1 MLANVVLII
10 AHKDTNGHC
19 ISIAIDDFT
28 KEAAAKAEICRQ
40 RGVGSVGELSNQTF
54 HQIHL

>member
-19 ISIAIDDFT
+19 ISVAIDAFT
-28 KEAAAKAEICRQ
+28 KEPDAIAEICRQ
-40 RGVGSVGELSNQTF
+40 RGVSDVSELANQSF